1 MIMPIPKTSY
11 IVMLILTTLLI
22 SNVQA
27 YPINITDNF
36 GCDVTI
42 EKVPERII
50 SLSPCNT
57 EILFAVGAG
66 NRVVGGT
73 TYDQYPQEA
82 VNLPKIGGFSTINI
96 EAVVNLTSDLILA
109 EHGNGEDTINALKS
123 LNHTVVSLN
132 PKTMDDIL
140 DNIRLVGRITGN
152 TDTAALITTDMAQQI
167 KDMTSK
173 TENLT
178 LDQRPRVL
186 YLVWHDPIYAAGSGS
201 YPSDLIWMAGGNN
214 IIEAEGWPIIS
225 LEQVVNKNP
234 QIIIC
239 SGMGGGSYTIMEA
252 ITSNPILAQT
262 DAVQNQ
268 KVYAIEDPNV
278 IELAGPRITQGLE
291 ELHSY
296 IAPEI
301 TQGNLSTIAVDEKP
315 DETSAVAD
323 AEDQENTSQL
333 PGFGML
339 LAASMM
345 LAVYSMRKL

>member
-1 MIMPIPKTSY
+1 MWSEEMIMPIPKTSY

-42 EKVPERII
+42 EKAPERII

-66 NRVVGGT
+66 NKVVGGT

-123 LNHTVVSLN
+123 LDHTVVSLN

-201 YPSDLIWMAGGNN
+201 YPNDLIWMAGGNN
-214 IIEAEGWPIIS
+214 IIEAEGWPI
-225 LEQVVNKNP
+225 
-234 QIIIC
+234 

-301 TQGNLSTIAVDEKP
+301 KQHSELSTITMDEKP
-315 DETSAVAD
+315 DVTG

-345 LAVYSMRKL
+345 LVVYSMRKL

>member
-1 MIMPIPKTSY
+1 MPIPKTFY

-36 GCDVTI
+36 GYDVTI
-42 EKVPERII
+42 EKAPERII

-109 EHGNGEDTINALKS
+109 EHGNGEDTINALKN
-123 LNHTVVSLN
+123 LDHTVVSLN
-132 PKTMDDIL
+132 PKTMNDIL

-152 TDTAALITTDMAQQI
+152 TDTATLITRDMTQQI
-167 KDMTSK
+167 KDMTSL

-186 YLVWHDPIYAAGSGS
+186 YLIWHDPIRAAGSCS
-201 YPSDLIWMAGGNN
+201 YPSDLIWIAGGNN

-239 SGMGGGSYTIMEA
+239 SGMGEGSCTIMEA

-268 KVYAIEDPNV
+268 KVYAIEDPNI
-278 IELAGPRITQGLE
+278 IERAGPRITQGLE
-291 ELHSY
+291 ELHSH

-301 TQGNLSTIAVDEKP
+301 KQHSELSTITMSEKP
-315 DETSAVAD
+315 DVTG

-345 LAVYSMRKL
+345 LVVYSMRKL

>member
-1 MIMPIPKTSY
+1 MWSEEMLMPIPKTSY
-11 IVMLILTTLLI
+11 IVLLILTTLLI
-22 SNVQA
+22 SNGQA

-42 EKVPERII
+42 EKAPERII

-96 EAVVNLTSDLILA
+96 EAVVNLTPDLILA
-109 EHGNGEDTINALKS
+109 EYGNGEDTINALKN
-123 LNHTVVSLN
+123 LNLTVVSLN

-140 DNIRLVGRITGN
+140 DNIRLVGNITGN
-152 TDTAALITTDMAQQI
+152 ADTAALITTDMTQQI
-167 KDMTSK
+167 KDMTSQ
-173 TENLT
+173 TETLS

-186 YLVWHDPIYAAGSGS
+186 YLVWHDPMYAAGAGS
-201 YPSDLIWMAGGNN
+201 YPNDLIWMAGGNN
-214 IIEAEGWPIIS
+214 IIEAEGWPTIS

-252 ITSNPILAQT
+252 ITSDPILAQT
-262 DAVQNQ
+262 DAVRNQ
-268 KVYAIEDPNV
+268 KVYAIADPNI
-278 IELAGPRITQGLE
+278 IELAGPRIIHGLE

-301 TQGNLSTIAVDEKP
+301 KP
-315 DETSAVAD
+315 HGTGAD
-323 AEDQENTSQL
+323 DQENTYQL
-333 PGFGML
+333 SGFGML
-339 LAASMM
+339 LAASMV

>member
-1 MIMPIPKTSY
+1 
-11 IVMLILTTLLI
+11 
-22 SNVQA
+22 
-27 YPINITDNF
+27 
-36 GCDVTI
+36 
-42 EKVPERII
+42 
-50 SLSPCNT
+50 
-57 EILFAVGAG
+57 
-66 NRVVGGT
+66 
-73 TYDQYPQEA
+73 
-82 VNLPKIGGFSTINI
+82 
-96 EAVVNLTSDLILA
+96 VVNLTSDLILA
-109 EHGNGEDTINALKS
+109 EHGHGEDTINALKS

-152 TDTAALITTDMAQQI
+152 ADKAALITTEMAHQI
-167 KDMTSK
+167 RDMTSR

-201 YPSDLIWMAGGNN
+201 YPNDLIWMAGGNN
-214 IIEAEGWPIIS
+214 IIEVEGWPIIS
-225 LEQVVNKNP
+225 LEQVINKNP

-252 ITSNPILAQT
+252 ITSNPIRAQT

-268 KVYAIEDPNV
+268 KVYAIEDPNI
-278 IELAGPRITQGLE
+278 IEHAGPRITQGLE

-301 TQGNLSTIAVDEKP
+301 KQHSELSTITMDEKP
-315 DETSAVAD
+315 DVTG

-345 LAVYSMRKL
+345 LVVYSMRKL

>member
-1 MIMPIPKTSY
+1 MPIPKTSY
-11 IVMLILTTLLI
+11 TVLLILTTLLI

-66 NRVVGGT
+66 DRVVGGT

-96 EAVVNLTSDLILA
+96 EAVVNLTPDLILA
-109 EHGNGEDTINALKS
+109 EYGNGEDTVNALKN
-123 LNHTVVSLN
+123 LDLTVVTLD
-132 PKTMDDIL
+132 PKTMNDIL
-140 DNIRLVGRITGN
+140 DNIELVGRITGN
-152 TDTAALITTDMAQQI
+152 ADTAALVTTDMTQQI
-167 KDMTSK
+167 KDMTSR
-173 TENLT
+173 TENLS

-186 YLVWHDPIYAAGSGS
+186 YLVWHDPMYVAGSGS
-201 YPSDLIWMAGGNN
+201 YPNDLIWMAGGNN
-214 IIEAEGWPIIS
+214 IIEAEGWPTIS

-239 SGMGGGSYTIMEA
+239 SGMGGGSHTIMEA
-252 ITSNPILAQT
+252 ITSNPILART

-268 KVYAIEDPNV
+268 KVYAIEDPNI

-301 TQGNLSTIAVDEKP
+301 KP
-315 DETSAVAD
+315 DGTGAGAD
-323 AEDQENTSQL
+323 DQENTSQL